1 MLFVKEELG
10 LINILIDSQF
20 DNQNGSFR
28 ARGVG
33 VSDRVNSL
41 EVYKKIYTHV
51 ENNTF
56 LDGEIEFNPQ
66 EKDYLK
72 RLLSETLPAD
82 LTRIAVKLLDKINS

>member
-1 MLFVKEELG
+1 
-10 LINILIDSQF
+10 
-20 DNQNGSFR
+20 
-28 ARGVG
+28 
-33 VSDRVNSL
+33 
-41 EVYKKIYTHV
+41 
-51 ENNTF
+51 